1 MIRSCKNCAGMLR
14 YDVARGGL
22 YCSNCGSVFKVEEF
36 DNSNVTEEE
45 FLPNEDIEC
54 SIFQCSTCGAEIS
67 VTNTEASTYCI
78 YCGNPTIVFSRI
90 GKMKRPECIVP
101 FRITKEA
108 ALEKVRENMKRGF
121 FVPKEIRNFE
131 PELLRGIY
139 IPYYVTNIEYDVS
152 MLVSTKQ
159 RNGKATVTK
168 YHKRSGY
175 ASMPW
180 VTTDASTTLAD
191 ESSQR
196 IEPYHMSEAVPFSED
211 YLVGFYSDISD
222 VDIKDAEKLAQI
234 RAKEVFDNE
243 IMKDIT
249 GSDRKIV
256 SQRYRAAVADK
267 PVTAMLPA
275 WFLTFRYKDK
285 PYTIIVNGQTG
296 KTVGGVPWKKVLFA
310 VLLTLLAAVISIAA
324 ICILSELFRIMFSG
338 YSSSHRHSSGNDPRG
353 RIIVFI
359 AGMAIVAFTGGI
371 KKIKKVLASIGR
383 TTASTLTSY
392 VNKRQEG
399 D

>member
-1 MIRSCKNCAGMLR
+1 MIRTCKNCAGMLKF
-14 YDVARGGL
+14 DVARGGL
-22 YCSNCGSVFKVEEF
+22 YCNNCGSVFKVEEF
-36 DNSNVTEEE
+36 DNSDAAEEE
-45 FLPNEDIEC
+45 FLENDDIEC
-54 SIFQCSTCGAEIS
+54 SIFQCSACGAEIS
-67 VTNTEASTYCI
+67 VTDTEASTYCI

-101 FRITKEA
+101 FRITKEV

-139 IPYYVTNIEYDVS
+139 IPYYVTHIEYDAS
-152 MLVSTKQ
+152 MLVSTKH
-159 RNGKATVTK
+159 RSGKSTVTR
-168 YHKRSGY
+168 YHKRSGF

-191 ESSQR
+191 DSSQR
-196 IEPYHMSEAVPFSED
+196 VEPYYLNEAVPFNED
-211 YLVGFYSDISD
+211 YLIGFYSDISD
-222 VDIKDAEKLAQI
+222 VESKDATKLAQR
-234 RAKEVFDNE
+234 RAKEVFDEE
-243 IMKDIT
+243 IMKDIK
-249 GSDRKIV
+249 GSDMKMV
-256 SQRYRAAVADK
+256 NQRYRAVVVGE

-275 WFLTFRYKDK
+275 WFLTFRYKNE

-324 ICILSELFRIMFSG
+324 IYVLTGLFHVMLSGS
-338 YSSSHRHSSGNDPRG
+338 SSSHHHSSSSDSRG
-353 RIIVFI
+353 KLIAFI
-359 AGMAIVAFTGGI
+359 GAAAIAAITAGI
-371 KKIKKVLASIGR
+371 KKIKKVLASISR

-392 VNKRQEG
+392 VNKRQKG